1 MTSPGSATSGLAELI
16 RSDLAANRGNLKG
29 RVVMVLFRLAHAAR
43 GTGRSPLWAAPVI
56 AVYRLLVEWTI
67 GVELPPK
74 LRVGPGLAV
83 WHGVGL
89 VVNADT
95 IIGSGVTLRQG
106 TTIGA
111 LDDGSDR
118 GSIAPVIGNDVN
130 IGVGALVIGPIT
142 IGDGAIIGAG
152 AVVIDDVPAGAT
164 VVGNPARVLEAR

>member
-1 MTSPGSATSGLAELI
+1 MRSSGSPAAGLAELI

-29 RVVMVLFRLAHAAR
+29 RVVTVLFRVAHAAR
-43 GTGRSPLWAAPVI
+43 GSGRTPLWAAPVI
-56 AVYRLLVEWTI
+56 ALYRLSVEWVI

-95 IIGSGVTLRQG
+95 VIGSGVTLRQG

-111 LDDGSDR
+111 LDDGSEH
-118 GSIAPVIGNDVN
+118 GSVAPIIGDDVN

-142 IGDGAIIGAG
+142 VGDGATIGAG
-152 AVVIDDVPAGAT
+152 AVVIADVPAGAT
-164 VVGNPARVLEAR
+164 VVGNPARVLEQR